1 MKSIIRKGIA
11 LLSMAAIMT
20 AAGMPAVVSA
30 EDNGYIDNSSLLP
43 AYVPDDQVELLD
55 DGSPEWMRSLIMSQF
70 RIETVTEEGTFQ
82 SAISVLD
89 HFAEMGVNGLWINP
103 IYKRQAGAVE
113 NGNNGYGNW
122 GPNTVEPTLTGTED
136 LEESYAVI
144 KEFVDAAHERNIRI
158 FFDIIVWGTSKDSP
172 IVTEHPEFYTK
183 DANGNLT
190 EAWGGWVWNWNSP
203 ELRAFSPTQRSI

>member
-70 RIETVTEEGTFQ
+70 RIETDTEEGTFQ

-103 IYKRQAGAVE
+103 IYKR
-113 NGNNGYGNW
+113 
-122 GPNTVEPTLTGTED
+122 
-136 LEESYAVI
+136 
-144 KEFVDAAHERNIRI
+144 
-158 FFDIIVWGTSKDSP
+158 
-172 IVTEHPEFYTK
+172 
-183 DANGNLT
+183 
-190 EAWGGWVWNWNSP
+190 
-203 ELRAFSPTQRSI
+203 